1 MSKKS
6 LEFHIK
12 SGDYFGTLATV
23 IDLVKQQIFEDSSK
37 DKNKKIIEGA
47 ISKLTITQ
55 KEVIILKYVNEMS
68 LSEAAEIMNIP
79 INTAKSHHRRALIKM
94 KNLLNAPGISK

>member
-23 IDLVKQQIFEDSSK
+23 IDLVKQQIFKDNSR
-37 DKNKKIIEGA
+37 DKNKKIIENKV
-47 ISKLTITQ
+47 SELMYLQ
-55 KEVIILKYVNEMS
+55 NNFDIIK
-68 LSEAAEIMNIP
+68 
-79 INTAKSHHRRALIKM
+79 KR
-94 KNLLNAPGISK
+94 

>member
-23 IDLVKQQIFEDSSK
+23 IDLVKQQIFKDSSR
-37 DKNKKIIEGA
+37 DKNKKIIENKVA
-47 ISKLTITQ
+47 ELMYLQ
-55 KEVIILKYVNEMS
+55 NNFDIIK
-68 LSEAAEIMNIP
+68 
-79 INTAKSHHRRALIKM
+79 KR
-94 KNLLNAPGISK
+94 

>member
-23 IDLVKQQIFEDSSK
+23 IDLVKQQIFKDNTR
-37 DKNKKIIEGA
+37 DKNKKIIEN
-47 ISKLTITQ
+47 K
-55 KEVIILKYVNEMS
+55 V
-68 LSEAAEIMNIP
+68 SELMYLQNNFDIV
-79 INTAKSHHRRALIKM
+79 KKR
-94 KNLLNAPGISK
+94 